1 MKFKIGDKVKIKKF
15 DKDISGY
22 NPNNFINQIGV
33 VKEVVDELYPYV
45 VQFDEESFLSFAE
58 EELGYDKPC
67 KYCTENKSLYFDSK
81 YNNPNLHEV
90 YIEDDGNMTIVP
102 YLCNA
107 TESVQIKINY
117 CPMCG
122 KELVLN

>member
-45 VQFDEESFLSFAE
+45 VQFDEESFLLFAE

-67 KYCTENKSLYFDSK
+67 DYCMENKSLYFDSK

-90 YIEDDGNMTIVP
+90 YIEDDGNMTIAP
-102 YLCNA
+102 YLCNT

-122 KELVLN
+122 KELASN